1 MYAVTHEMLGL
12 VWELNFCFYGMHSL
26 LSAGSMYHL
35 NVQYFSPAIY
45 NFTTDGVFFSQ
56 PNEGDCEQSCDFMR
70 HIQETYPG
78 QCPAP
83 REVSGFETACIEEC
97 ELDRECKSPTKCCHN
112 GCGYVCVQPKELYL
126 GRSVCLSVCHS

>member
-1 MYAVTHEMLGL
+1 
-12 VWELNFCFYGMHSL
+12 
-26 LSAGSMYHL
+26 
-35 NVQYFSPAIY
+35 
-45 NFTTDGVFFSQ
+45 
-56 PNEGDCEQSCDFMR
+56 MR

-112 GCGYVCVQPKELYL
+112 GCGYVCVQPKELYV
-126 GRSVCLSVCHS
+126 GKSLSVCATLGTVCG